1 MKHTHKLRNAP
12 EKDKTYRVEYNGKEL
27 YDAKIMEY
35 DGGCWAK
42 IKIENIVPSDN
53 DKMYKVGQE
62 FDLKLGYYKLYEAE
76 TNQ

>member
-27 YDAKIMEY
+27 YDAKILEY

-42 IKIENIVPSDN
+42 IKIENIVPSEN

-62 FDLKLGYYKLYEAE
+62 FDLKLGYYKFYEAE

>member
-27 YDAKIMEY
+27 YDAKILEY
-35 DGGCWAK
+35 DGGCCAK
-42 IKIENIVPSDN
+42 IKIENIVPSEN

-62 FDLKLGYYKLYEAE
+62 FDLKLGYYKFYEAE

>member
-12 EKDKTYRVEYNGKEL
+12 EKDRTYRVEYNGKEL

-42 IKIENIVPSDN
+42 IKIENIVPSEN
-53 DKMYKVGQE
+53 EKMYKVGQE
-62 FDLKLGYYKLYEAE
+62 FDLKLGYYKFYEVE
-76 TNQ
+76 NNQ

>member
-42 IKIENIVPSDN
+42 IKIENIVPSEN

-62 FDLKLGYYKLYEAE
+62 FDLKLGYYKFYEAE
-76 TNQ
+76 ENK

>member
-42 IKIENIVPSDN
+42 IKIENIVPSEN

-62 FDLKLGYYKLYEAE
+62 FDLKLGYYKFYEAE

>member
-1 MKHTHKLRNAP
+1 MKHTQILRNAP
-12 EKDKTYRVEYNGKEL
+12 EKDRTYRVEYNGKEL

-42 IKIENIVPSDN
+42 IKIENIVPSEN

-62 FDLKLGYYKLYEAE
+62 FDLKLGYYKFYEVE
-76 TNQ
+76 NNK